1 MLDPTWTLS
10 LSGKTVEAPI
20 IVVEVVAGDDRGAR
34 VRSHEGALT
43 VGTADGCGLKL
54 SDRSVSRFHLE
65 LTATASGVR
74 ARDLESTNGTRLG
87 DVIVRE
93 IVLTRPTE
101 LKVGRTTLRVD
112 TAQRE
117 SSPITPAIA
126 FGGLVGTSAA
136 MRAVFTKLEKVAPT
150 SSSVLVLGESGTGK
164 ELAARAI
171 HDASPRRGGP
181 FEVVDCGG
189 LPPTLIEAE
198 LFGQVRGAFTG
209 ATSDRQGAF
218 ERAHGGTLFLDE
230 LGELPVEVQPKLL
243 RALGEGT
250 VRPVGAKSSVAVD
263 VRVVAATHRDLR
275 QRINQ
280 GQFRSDLY
288 YRLAVVELRL
298 PPLRERLEDLPLLLT
313 TLTEKLVRDRGLRSA
328 VDFDETFVAA
338 LAKHDF
344 PGNVR
349 ELRNLV
355 EQWLIFAEPPT
366 LGSLRSSEEPASVG
380 SFAQYLELPLRQAK
394 TAAVEALERA
404 YVERLL
410 ATTGGNVAEAA
421 RISGVDRG
429 TLFRMFRRHGG
440 R

>member
-10 LSGKTVEAPI
+10 LSGRTVECPT
-20 IVVEVVAGDDRGAR
+20 IVAEVVVGDDVGAR
-34 VRSHEGALT
+34 VRSQEGALT
-43 VGTADGCGLKL
+43 VGTADGCALKL
-54 SDRSVSRFHLE
+54 TDRSVSRFHLE
-65 LTATASGVR
+65 LSATPAGIR
-74 ARDLESTNGTRLG
+74 ARDLGSTNGTRVG
-87 DVIVRE
+87 DVLVRE
-93 IVLTRPTE
+93 VVLIRPTV
-101 LKVGRTTLRVD
+101 LQVGRTTLRID

-117 SSPITPAIA
+117 SSAISPAMA
-126 FGGLVGTSAA
+126 FGALVGGSAA
-136 MRAVFTKLEKVAPT
+136 MRSLFTKLEKVAPT
-150 SSSVLVLGESGTGK
+150 NSSVLLLGESGTGK

-171 HDASPRRGGP
+171 HDASPRRAAP

-198 LFGQVRGAFTG
+198 LFGHVRGSFTG

-230 LGELPVEVQPKLL
+230 LGELPIEVQPKLL

-250 VRPVGAKSSVAVD
+250 VRPVGAKSSVDVD

-298 PPLRERLEDLPLLLT
+298 PPLRERIEDLPLLLS
-313 TLTEKLVRDRGLRSA
+313 TLADKLASERGLRSA
-328 VDFDETFVAA
+328 IDFDETFVAT
-338 LAKHDF
+338 LGKHDF

-355 EQWLIFAEPPT
+355 EQWLIFAEPPNLVSAET
-366 LGSLRSSEEPASVG
+366 GDASGPAD
-380 SFAQYLELPLRQAK
+380 SFAQFLELPLRQAK
-394 TAAVEALERA
+394 AAAVEALERA

-410 ATTGGNVAEAA
+410 TTTGGNVAEAA